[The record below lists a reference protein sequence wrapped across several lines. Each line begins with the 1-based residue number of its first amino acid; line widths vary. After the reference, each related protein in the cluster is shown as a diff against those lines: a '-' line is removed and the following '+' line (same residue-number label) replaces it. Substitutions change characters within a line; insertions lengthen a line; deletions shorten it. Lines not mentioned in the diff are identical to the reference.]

1 MSRSG
6 ARSPRRRRIR
16 DGTPPASP
24 ARRALC
30 HLCWRWETVSHAAAL
45 SVLER
50 LDKAEHVEDVA
61 AALRVCEAL
70 LRVEDALAPTRCGF
84 VLEGRAFRHPH
95 ALAAEPRADAD
106 ADADADAG
114 ADAEAGS
121 EPPPG
126 AVPPH
131 LRVALSAAGDRRPE
145 DFPSGVI
152 EQAAFEVCAAPK
164 RLLIARFL
172 VRLAEED
179 AGAGGAGAR
188 GGGARS
194 AARGF
199 RVRRRR
205 ARRRGGGPGP
215 RHSAAGGGGGAARGH
230 TRLRGGRDLRRA
242 LRRDAGRPVDGSRA
256 RRGRAGARA
265 GGGRFLM
272 F

>member
-1 MSRSG
+1 MFDVAFWRALAKTAADPG
-6 ARSPRRRRIR
+6 WHAA
-16 DGTPPASP
+16 GVA

-30 HLCWRWETVSHAAAL
+30 HLCWRWETVSYAATL

-70 LRVEDALAPTRCGF
+70 LRVEDALATTRCGF

-95 ALAAEPRADAD
+95 ALAAEPRDDAD
-106 ADADADAG
+106 AGADAG
-114 ADAEAGS
+114 ADAEAG
-121 EPPPG
+121 

-131 LRVALSAAGDRRPE
+131 LRLALSAAGDRRPG

-188 GGGARS
+188 AAAALEAQREDFGYVVGALGDE
-194 AARGF
+194 AADLDPATVPREAEEEPTGVILDFGEEGRG
-199 RVRRRR
+199 
-205 ARRRGGGPGP
+205 APYDE
-215 RHSAAGGGGGAARGH
+215 
-230 TRLRGGRDLRRA
+230 TLD
-242 LRRDAGRPVDGSRA
+242 DPVTVL
-256 RRGRAGARA
+256 ARA
-265 GGGRFLM
+265 EAALARAQAEDAF
-272 F
+272 